1 MGIEMTLTEAEGV
14 MSVGGS
20 VRRSAPLPRVL
31 DLWRVQSLQEH
42 ACNNVYFRAVALMLQ
57 LPGGARYEYAK
68 ALDTLDD
75 LRGFDRGTVLDLLAA
90 ALDRLNAVELIEQVR
105 GREPHER
112 RALPDKLAERLAA
125 RDHNGLLNVVAE
137 CLDEL
142 IVRPGTA
149 AIEAVTP
156 PNAWPPWPPRSQ
168 PGRRGP
174 AKPKV

>member
-1 MGIEMTLTEAEGV
+1 MGIEMTLTEAEAM

-20 VRRSAPLPRVL
+20 VRRTPPLPRVL

-42 ACNNVYFRAVALMLQ
+42 ACNNVYFQALTIMLQ
-57 LPGGARYEYAK
+57 VPGSARYEYVK
-68 ALDTLDD
+68 APDALEHLT
-75 LRGFDRGTVLDLLAA
+75 GFERGTVLDLLAA
-90 ALDRLNAVELIEQVR
+90 ALDRLDAVELIEQVR

-125 RDHNGLLNVVAE
+125 RDQNGLLNVVAE

-156 PNAWPPWPPRSQ
+156 ANAWPPWTPRSQ